1 MRASI
6 ATLYLLPIRLEHG
19 PTRDPEVTYALERS
33 MRPELETVYYTNLL
47 RDDKESI
54 ERMGYIVEDWSQL
67 EVPE

>member
-1 MRASI
+1 
-6 ATLYLLPIRLEHG
+6 
-19 PTRDPEVTYALERS
+19 